1 MEGGR
6 ELADL
11 LLEFRFRLARVW
23 SARAGLSRSGDI
35 HPVVTPERAGHS
47 LKSRNYDILNYEEE
61 VEIMAF

>member
-11 LLEFRFRLARVW
+11 LLEFHFRLARVR

-35 HPVVTPERAGHS
+35 HPVVTSERAGHF
-47 LKSRNYDILNYEEE
+47 LKSRNYDMLNYEE
-61 VEIMAF
+61 IMAFNNS